1 MIQRN
6 CIVLFLL
13 LLCMLNLSAQA
24 QEKRITASFSDISLS
39 EAMWRIE
46 QSIGYTFFYDATQVR
61 VEQKV
66 SLECKDE
73 KLSVALDKMLRPI
86 RLSFDIINTQ
96 IAIFNQDDFLP
107 PLGIRVRGKVLD
119 EEGAA
124 IIGANV
130 MVEGTTKGTVT
141 DIEGYFA
148 LEALPT
154 QASWFLSSDINN
166 RKLR

>member
-73 KLSVALDKMLRPI
+73 NLSVALDKMLRPI

-107 PLGIRVRGKVLD
+107 PLGIR
-119 EEGAA
+119 
-124 IIGANV
+124 
-130 MVEGTTKGTVT
+130 
-141 DIEGYFA
+141 
-148 LEALPT
+148 
-154 QASWFLSSDINN
+154 LSLIHI
-166 RKLR
+166 

>member
-86 RLSFDIINTQ
+86 RSILSI
-96 IAIFNQDDFLP
+96 P
-107 PLGIRVRGKVLD
+107 K
-119 EEGAA
+119 
-124 IIGANV
+124 
-130 MVEGTTKGTVT
+130 
-141 DIEGYFA
+141 
-148 LEALPT
+148 
-154 QASWFLSSDINN
+154 
-166 RKLR
+166 